1 MRWLTTGTTHIAR
14 AEEWPI
20 MPTEWVN
27 VLLKPWNYFSE
38 TPTLHL
44 GGTAK

>member
-1 MRWLTTGTTHIAR
+1 M
-14 AEEWPI
+14 